1 MEILVA
7 ENAGFCFGVKRAVET
22 VYRELE
28 SGDAIY
34 TYGPIIHN
42 EEVVADLASKGVRII
57 DDIEGLK
64 KLGKEYCT
72 KKNTRPPCVVIRSH
86 GASRE
91 IHDIIR
97 ENGIRLVD
105 ATCPF
110 VAKIHRTVE
119 EESRKGRRIII
130 VGNARHPEVE
140 GITGWCNTPPI
151 IAETREEAE
160 SIDLPSDTPVS
171 VVAQTTFNYK
181 LFQDLVEIF
190 LNNWY
195 DITTVNTI
203 CNATESR
210 QTEALRMAGTVDVM
224 LVAGGAK
231 SSNTQKLYEICSREC
246 KYTYFI
252 QTAEDLKDMDFSKV
266 GRLGVTAGASTP
278 NNIIEEILN
287 YVRANI

>member
-7 ENAGFCFGVKRAVET
+7 KNAGFCFGVKRAVET
-22 VYRELE
+22 VYRELS

-42 EEVVADLASKGVRII
+42 EEVVGDLLRRGVKI
-57 DDIEGLK
+57 IEGIDELK
-64 KLGKEYCT
+64 KLGKENCT
-72 KKNTRPPCVVIRSH
+72 KKSTKPPCVIIRSH

-91 IHDIIR
+91 VHDIIKN
-97 ENGIRLVD
+97 NGLRLVD

-110 VAKIHRTVE
+110 VAKIQKTVE
-119 EESRKGRRIII
+119 EESRKGRTIII
-130 VGNARHPEVE
+130 IGNARHPEVE
-140 GITGWCNTPPI
+140 GITGWSHSAPI
-151 IAETREEAE
+151 VVETREEAE
-160 SIDLPSDTPVS
+160 SVDLSRDTPVS
-171 VVAQTTFNYK
+171 VVAQTTFNFNK
-181 LFQDLVEIF
+181 FQELVEIF

-195 DITTVNTI
+195 DISTVNTI
-203 CNATESR
+203 CNATETR
-210 QTEALRMAGTVDVM
+210 QTEALRMARDVDVM